1 MKKFRDYIK
10 EAAPTKEKLTCHDG
24 MRYDKKLNAC
34 VPLISKSKTTGRWW
48 GVGRHHHQTTN
59 GNGNGNGSDNGNGN
73 GNGHSGN
80 GNGGSGNGGGGNGG
94 GNGG

>member
-10 EAAPTKEKLTCHDG
+10 EAVPTKEKLTCPDG

-59 GNGNGNGSDNGNGN
+59 GNGNG
-73 GNGHSGN
+73 HSGN